1 MTPDP
6 VGTLCASQT
15 NTLSPCSAVPFLSHR
30 QTPHPHTASY
40 THRHPHMH
48 PHTHTHTHTHTS
60 TEPTG
65 AQTQET
71 WGPRGSAHTSGL
83 WSMWEQPR
91 VPAEGSHW
99 TFRTLGATGTLRNSL
114 RTRETVE
121 GLRLTQ
127 LGPDQTSLF
136 CKICSNDQWTP
147 HRRGTGI
154 HSRCGSFLVKN
165 TDALLQNSRHLSLH
179 QGIHSLL
186 WTQDRGA
193 ALTLTTHH
201 GAEEEDTESPQ
212 GEVSAQSHLDFTSS
226 RSQSQLQDQP
236 VRRRQ
241 GADRGLY
248 RPPLTPSLLGANSN
262 TFYHFR
268 HYRRLHLPLSAAQTP
283 MNFCIFNIS
292 LYEQHGPSTSCF
304 RGPESRAP

>member
-71 WGPRGSAHTSGL
+71 RGPRGSAHTPGT
-83 WSMWEQPR
+83 WSVWEQPR

-127 LGPDQTSLF
+127 LDPDKTSRL
-136 CKICSNDQWTP
+136 CKICRYDQWTP
-147 HRRGTGI
+147 
-154 HSRCGSFLVKN
+154 
-165 TDALLQNSRHLSLH
+165 
-179 QGIHSLL
+179 
-186 WTQDRGA
+186 
-193 ALTLTTHH
+193 
-201 GAEEEDTESPQ
+201 
-212 GEVSAQSHLDFTSS
+212 
-226 RSQSQLQDQP
+226 
-236 VRRRQ
+236 
-241 GADRGLY
+241 
-248 RPPLTPSLLGANSN
+248 PPTP
-262 TFYHFR
+262 
-268 HYRRLHLPLSAAQTP
+268 P
-283 MNFCIFNIS
+283 
-292 LYEQHGPSTSCF
+292 
-304 RGPESRAP
+304 